1 MGFINAIREVV
12 DQIENHPE
20 TIIPCLIS
28 GSAKIKEA
36 YGKEMFL
43 SSVDTAFSK
52 IEQAYASQD

>member
-1 MGFINAIREVV
+1 MGFLIEVA
-12 DQIENHPE
+12 DQLENHPE
-20 TIIPCLIS
+20 PIIPFLIS

-52 IEQAYASQD
+52 IEQACASQD